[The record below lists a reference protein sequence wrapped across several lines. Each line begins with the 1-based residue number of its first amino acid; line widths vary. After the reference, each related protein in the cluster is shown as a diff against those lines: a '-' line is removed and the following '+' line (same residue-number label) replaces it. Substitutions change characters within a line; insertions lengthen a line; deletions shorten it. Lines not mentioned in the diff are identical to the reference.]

1 MTDKEI
7 KNVKIATLYELRWLI
22 DDEEKDNFSK
32 EELLKMIDTIA
43 KAKDQEM

>member
-22 DDEEKDNFSK
+22 DDNEKENFSK
-32 EELLKMIDTIA
+32 EELLNMIDTIA